1 MSARTRACAPS
12 IAYARMSSS
21 RSNATGRSRD
31 GGAPRA
37 TITVA
42 SAGAAAASAAANASP
57 SAANSAPGFSTPSVY
72 LSLPKSVDTS
82 EYAGEIGA

>member
-1 MSARTRACAPS
+1 
-12 IAYARMSSS
+12 MSSS

-42 SAGAAAASAAANASP
+42 SAGAAAASAAASAAANASP
-57 SAANSAPGFSTPSVY
+57 SASNSAPGFSTPSVY